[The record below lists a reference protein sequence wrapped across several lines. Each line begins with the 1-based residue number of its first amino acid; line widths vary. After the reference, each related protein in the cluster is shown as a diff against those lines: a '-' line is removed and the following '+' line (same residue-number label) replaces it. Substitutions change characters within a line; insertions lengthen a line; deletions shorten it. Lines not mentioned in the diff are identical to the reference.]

1 MKNVA
6 QIYAM
11 PPNIEGFL
19 ILQHNS
25 KPMPDS
31 RLRSVLL
38 ALTLLLTT
46 AASAQVEGDR
56 PPKTPISVDFSDLF
70 EYVQKDGQTV
80 QKLLGSVEL
89 HQDSIFMS
97 CDSAF
102 IFNETDVL
110 AMGRVIIQQGDSVS
124 VFADSLSYEGATRIA
139 DLFGEVVLVNR
150 NQKLFTSELNYD
162 LHTRIATYTTGALL
176 TNDTT
181 QLTSKRGYYY
191 VNQDEIFFKDSVQI
205 IDPNFELRTDTLSYN
220 TRLQMAKF
228 LAPTL
233 IAQDS
238 SHIYTEAGFY
248 DVRNQIA
255 QFSEKPQYLKGET
268 KATSRIMRYDGTR
281 QEVTLQGDAFFEEP
295 GRKATADVL
304 TYKEDTEEIF
314 LIGNA
319 RYQTEDQEILADTIA
334 YDQRNETYA
343 TRGRTKVS
351 DPPQLMEA
359 NRIDYDKEAGLGIA
373 TGTVIWQDTSA
384 GVSIYCEEAR
394 YKKEGDY
401 LQAFGGRAGRPLFIS
416 KVEDDSLYMTADTL
430 VAMKQDTLETDSS
443 RLLLAYRQVRIYKS
457 NLQALCDSVAYSG
470 KDSLFQLFKDPIM
483 WSDTSQFSADT
494 IQIRLA
500 GEGIERI
507 DLFNRSFIVNSPD
520 LQYFNQIKG
529 KYIRA
534 FLEEDEIR
542 TMEVEGNAETLYY
555 ARDDSDAYLGANK
568 TACSE
573 MLFIFA
579 EKELREIKFYK
590 EPTGRFIPMKQAD
603 HNALKLEGFRWD
615 YERRPASVEDLF
627 VEK

>member
-1 MKNVA
+1 MKNA
-6 QIYAM
+6 HQIY
-11 PPNIEGFL
+11 NIAGFL
-19 ILQHNS
+19 ILHHNS

-31 RLRSVLL
+31 RLWPALL
-38 ALTLLLTT
+38 ALTLLLAT
-46 AASAQVEGDR
+46 AATAQTEGGR
-56 PPKTPISVDFSDLF
+56 PPKTPVSVDFSDLF
-70 EYVQKDGQTV
+70 EYIQKDGQTV

-124 VFADSLSYEGATRIA
+124 VFADSLSYNGATRIA
-139 DLFGEVVLVNR
+139 DLFGEVALVNG

-162 LHTRIATYTTGALL
+162 LHTRIATYTKGALL

-181 QLTSKRGYYY
+181 QLTSKRGYYF
-191 VNQDEIFFKDSVQI
+191 VADDEIFFKDSVQI
-205 IDPNFELRTDTLSYN
+205 VDPNFELRTDTLSYN

-233 IAQDS
+233 IVQDS
-238 SHIYTEAGFY
+238 SRIYTEAGFY

-255 QFSEKPQYLKGET
+255 EFSQNPQYLKGES
-268 KATSRIMRYDGTR
+268 KATAHVIRYDGAR
-281 QEVTLQGDAFFEEP
+281 KEVTLQGDALFEEP
-295 GRKATADVL
+295 DRKATAHIL

-319 RYQTEDQEILADTIA
+319 RYQSENQVIVADTIA

-343 TRGRTKVS
+343 TRGRSLIS
-351 DPPQLMEA
+351 DPPRLMEA

-373 TGTVIWQDTSA
+373 TGSVIWQDTSA
-384 GVSIYCEEAR
+384 NVSIYCEEAR
-394 YKKEGDY
+394 YKEEGEY
-401 LQAFGGRAGRPLFIS
+401 LQAFGGRGGRPLFIS

-457 NLQALCDSVAYSG
+457 NLQALCDSAAYSG
-470 KDSLFQLFKDPIM
+470 KDSLFQLFNDPII

-494 IQIRLA
+494 IHIRLA
-500 GEGIERI
+500 KEGVERI
-507 DLFNRSFIVNSPD
+507 DLFNRALIVNSPD

-555 ARDDSDAYLGANK
+555 ARDDSEAYLGANK

-579 EKELREIKFYK
+579 EKELKEIKFYK

-603 HNALKLEGFRWD
+603 HNALRLDGFRWEYD
-615 YERRPASVEDLF
+615 RRPKSVEDLF
-627 VEK
+627 VE